1 MLSKSAIA
9 FTLNKCD
16 KGSGGA
22 AADSDEGT
30 MKGFSSMH

>member
-1 MLSKSAIA
+1 MLSRSAIA

-16 KGSGGA
+16 KSSGA